1 MKIEGKPKYQG
12 DIEIWSW
19 NLVWIL
25 AMPEL
30 KEGMLQQADGGM
42 LSLIL
47 ILTEV
52 IMMVMAMTKMMM
64 ILMMVFVFSKMMM
77 ESFLILLVSLFLWIR
92 NELDPLF

>member
-47 ILTEV
+47 ILMEV
-52 IMMVMAMTKMMM
+52 IMMVMAMTKMM